1 MPETYQADH
10 VGSLLRPSQV
20 LEAKRDCLQGRL
32 ELSELRAV
40 EDRAI
45 LNSLG
50 RQQAVGLQVFTDG
63 EFRRTGFQNDLI
75 ESVEGFMDT
84 DTPAVVRVWQGPEAN
99 PWSRVHGR

>member
-1 MPETYQADH
+1 M
-10 VGSLLRPSQV
+10 
-20 LEAKRDCLQGRL
+20 QGRL

-84 DTPAVVRVWQGPEAN
+84 DTPMVVRVWQGPEAN